1 MDDCFHA
8 MLLTGGDLDCKCRHV
23 AGLDTDHLGPF
34 PVPQIG
40 HGPRLLHPRIP
51 YDRRKGVFFGNEKAP
66 VKGLVFH
73 LDHIASI
80 QVNPIGLRPNDERTG
95 PKFSLFESVLSR

>member
-1 MDDCFHA
+1 
-8 MLLTGGDLDCKCRHV
+8 
-23 AGLDTDHLGPF
+23 
-34 PVPQIG
+34 
-40 HGPRLLHPRIP
+40 
-51 YDRRKGVFFGNEKAP
+51 